1 MKGALMKKI
10 LITAFL
16 FMMAIM
22 PANAKATADQV
33 KSFFNS
39 YVAAANNFDEKLF
52 QKYYV
57 QKPTIIRVVEKKDG
71 TKQSVNVP
79 LSVYL
84 SEAAKGRKIG
94 KLTGYKNTYSNIT
107 VVPSKNDF
115 KLSAIRHPSPGG
127 KYPAYFIIGE
137 DSQGHLKIKVES
149 MNTPRQEFLK
159 K

>member
-1 MKGALMKKI
+1 MKKI

-39 YVAAANNFDEKLF
+39 YVAAANNFDENIF
-52 QKYYV
+52 QKFYISNP
-57 QKPTIIRVVEKKDG
+57 KIIRVVEKKDG
-71 TKQSVNVP
+71 TTQAVFVP
-79 LSVYL
+79 LKVYL
-84 SEAAKGRKIG
+84 DEAAKGRKIG

-107 VVPSKNDF
+107 VVPSNNDF
-115 KLSAIRHPSPGG
+115 KLSATRHPSPGG